1 MCDMGKYYQGES
13 KSIFIVSCKHQIQCH
28 YKLKVLPSF
37 TMHIF
42 HSFAHVS
49 SECNWQS
56 RSQIIQNT
64 SNAFDDMGTSIN
76 RTFCHLKHYICF
88 NLFASNLNIWNMCS
102 ERQRQKNARLPN
114 EKKDHLNLCAEIM
127 KKERNWF
134 MLARI
139 VNMGTLFQ
147 SVRMQCGRVKLF
159 RELVC
164 VQIWWQFAYK
174 EYWSL
179 RICRHSSRWF
189 SARALAANWC
199 STTIQD
205 TRDEVIL

>member
-13 KSIFIVSCKHQIQCH
+13 KCIFIVSCKHQIQCH

-139 VNMGTLFQ
+139 VKMGTLFQ
-147 SVRMQCGRVKLF
+147 SVRYTYAMWKS
-159 RELVC
+159 E
-164 VQIWWQFAYK
+164 AYS
-174 EYWSL
+174 WARL
-179 RICRHSSRWF
+179 CANLMAIC
-189 SARALAANWC
+189 
-199 STTIQD
+199 I
-205 TRDEVIL
+205 